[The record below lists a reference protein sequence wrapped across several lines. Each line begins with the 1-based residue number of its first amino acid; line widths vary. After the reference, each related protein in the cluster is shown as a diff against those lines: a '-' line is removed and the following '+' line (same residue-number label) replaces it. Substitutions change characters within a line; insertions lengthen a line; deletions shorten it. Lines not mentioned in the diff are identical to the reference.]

1 MANNSNCGVG
11 VAYNA
16 KVGGKIQ
23 DLTVKEIELYL
34 LSEYK
39 PERDNTEDYSNNLN
53 VIAVGR
59 M

>member
-53 VIAVGR
+53 VIALGR

>member
-23 DLTVKEIELYL
+23 DLTVKEIELYI

-39 PERDNTEDYSNNLN
+39 PEGDNTEDYSNNLN
-53 VIAVGR
+53 VIALGGV
-59 M
+59 